1 MEISLFS
8 TIKDG
13 LSFAFSSQEI
23 VLYVALFL
31 SAIALITIGF
41 EPMLSILFSMMP
53 VALLYSAGFAT
64 YGLFPYLVMFN
75 GFILAIAIQRMFL
88 R

>member
-8 TIKDG
+8 TIIDG
-13 LSFAFSSQEI
+13 AKFAFSSQDI
-23 VLYVALFL
+23 VIYVALFL

-41 EPMLSILFSMMP
+41 EPMLSLLFTMMP
-53 VALLYSAGFAT
+53 VALLYTAGFAT
-64 YGLFPYLVMFN
+64 YGLMPYLIMFN
-75 GFILAIAIQRMFL
+75 GFILAIAIQRLFL